1 MSGGG
6 KSKDA
11 DGQANKAPVNADDKA
26 RKPPPRTNDDDDIE
40 DGDIATPKRDRDDEQ
55 QGL

>member
-6 KSKDA
+6 KPKDPNA
-11 DGQANKAPVNADDKA
+11 RPNKAPAIPDDKA
-26 RKPPPRTNDDDDIE
+26 RQPPAPVSDDDDIE

>member
-6 KSKDA
+6 KPKDA
-11 DGQANKAPVNADDKA
+11 NAPSNKTPGRTDDKA
-26 RKPPPRTNDDDDIE
+26 KRPPAVTNDDDDTE

>member
-1 MSGGG
+1 MIGFG
-6 KSKDA
+6 KKAEKSRTGKDPA
-11 DGQANKAPVNADDKA
+11 EPK
-26 RKPPPRTNDDDDIE
+26 KPLPKTSEDDDYE